1 MASIINEVIKD
12 AIKEANTRQ
21 LVLTPDNYMNV
32 FCDIAKKKGVIVE
45 DCQKLSKFISKL
57 DPSYQTQL
65 SKMNVNTID
74 ELFAF
79 ITSRLNRQSSV
90 DITKVFILLTKRIL
104 QSISLLHNKEA
115 RNLANISLETI
126 DKRVSVEN
134 LEIIK
139 DKWFDFLSNYDDSYL
154 KHLEMYGV
162 KQSDD
167 LQKIINTILNSK
179 ISEQEDPELA
189 SLADLMIA
197 ALVPSI
203 ASSMNDELAAI
214 CEEIKAKPELLQS
227 KAMQGDIK
235 KIILKRVELDKGEF
249 AQKIAILDD
258 ILNGINDKILYF
270 ISIFKKNQ
278 ADVRNIKN
286 DIAQMGAN
294 ADYTLVKNKL
304 LNIADTLDLE
314 ITDFVSKLLNNEKTI
329 KELNERIQDLEN
341 RLNQA
346 NQEICNDFLTGVGTK
361 RAFESE
367 LIRIE
372 EAYKRYGVEYCIC
385 FFDIDHFKNVNDSY
399 GHEAGDKVL
408 SVVGRILKKYSRGFD
423 FIARYGGEEF
433 VAILPKTSK
442 EGAVS
447 FANKILRSISG
458 YKFMYKDQE
467 INLTISCGI
476 SSRQDNASDTE
487 TLTKSDEM
495 LYLAKNSGRNCIKA

>member
-235 KIILKRVELDKGEF
+235 KIILKRV
-249 AQKIAILDD
+249 
-258 ILNGINDKILYF
+258 
-270 ISIFKKNQ
+270 
-278 ADVRNIKN
+278 
-286 DIAQMGAN
+286 
-294 ADYTLVKNKL
+294 
-304 LNIADTLDLE
+304 
-314 ITDFVSKLLNNEKTI
+314 
-329 KELNERIQDLEN
+329 
-341 RLNQA
+341 
-346 NQEICNDFLTGVGTK
+346 
-361 RAFESE
+361 
-367 LIRIE
+367 
-372 EAYKRYGVEYCIC
+372 
-385 FFDIDHFKNVNDSY
+385 
-399 GHEAGDKVL
+399 
-408 SVVGRILKKYSRGFD
+408 
-423 FIARYGGEEF
+423 
-433 VAILPKTSK
+433 
-442 EGAVS
+442 
-447 FANKILRSISG
+447 
-458 YKFMYKDQE
+458 
-467 INLTISCGI
+467 
-476 SSRQDNASDTE
+476 
-487 TLTKSDEM
+487 
-495 LYLAKNSGRNCIKA
+495 